1 MDHANPIERLT
12 ARERETLRLAST
24 HMSSKEIAR
33 QLGIS
38 HRTVD
43 KHLEGA
49 MHKLGVGSR
58 RDATRLLIH
67 EAVLRSPDRPA
78 ENPPTQSTPMEGGG
92 QGGHPPHGPE
102 GSARQGGEM
111 SWMANGGPGGVV
123 MRFMIDAL
131 LALIF
136 FAVLSA
142 GATAVHWIVTQ
153 CEAAHVDHNVI
164 LMLKGVHYAL
174 VAIDGAGI
182 VAATVLLTFRFL
194 KALKDLK

>member
-1 MDHANPIERLT
+1 MDHANSIERLT

-67 EAVLRSPDRPA
+67 EAVLRSLTGLQKIPLR
-78 ENPPTQSTPMEGGG
+78 NQPPWK
-92 QGGHPPHGPE
+92 
-102 GSARQGGEM
+102 A
-111 SWMANGGPGGVV
+111 
-123 MRFMIDAL
+123 
-131 LALIF
+131 
-136 FAVLSA
+136 AVR
-142 GATAVHWIVTQ
+142 
-153 CEAAHVDHNVI
+153 
-164 LMLKGVHYAL
+164 
-174 VAIDGAGI
+174 VAILPM
-182 VAATVLLTFRFL
+182 VQR
-194 KALKDLK
+194 ALPAREERCHGWPMAVPEAWS